1 MGKDVPASSLFRPW
15 WATCLQ
21 DAHQG
26 FSLLAM
32 EEDMIRYGLVAL
44 LALVAGVLVAADDP
58 AAEAKKFEGAWT
70 MVSGEKDGK
79 GLPEPSVK
87 TAKLV
92 IKGDQHDVRIGDDTF
107 KGTHKLDPTKKPK
120 TIDATDTEG
129 PFKGKTVL
137 GIYELDGDSFKVCF
151 AEPGKDRP
159 KEFSTKSGTGHI
171 LHVWKK
177 EKK

>member
-1 MGKDVPASSLFRPW
+1 MK
-15 WATCLQ
+15 
-21 DAHQG
+21 
-26 FSLLAM
+26 
-32 EEDMIRYGLVAL
+32 RYTWL
-44 LALVAGVLVAADDP
+44 VLVVGFLIAADDP
-58 AAEAKKFEGAWT
+58 KDELKKLEGSWT

-79 GLPEPSVK
+79 PLAEQTIK

-92 IKGDQHDVRIGDDTF
+92 IKGDQHDVKVGDDVF
-107 KGTHKLDPTKKPK
+107 KGTHKVDPSKKPK

-129 PFKGKTVL
+129 AFKGKTVL
-137 GIYELDGDSFKVCF
+137 GIYDLEGDNFKVCF
-151 AEPGKDRP
+151 AEPGKERP

>member
-1 MGKDVPASSLFRPW
+1 MK
-15 WATCLQ
+15 
-21 DAHQG
+21 
-26 FSLLAM
+26 
-32 EEDMIRYGLVAL
+32 RYAL
-44 LALVAGVLVAADDP
+44 LALVAGLLVAADDP
-58 AAEAKKFEGAWT
+58 KDEAKKFEGTWT

-79 GLPEPSVK
+79 SLPEQTIK

-92 IKGDQHDVRIGDDTF
+92 IKGDQHDVKIGDDAF
-107 KGTHKLDPTKKPK
+107 KGTHKVDPSKKPK
-120 TIDATDTEG
+120 AIDVADTEG

-137 GIYELDGDSFKVCF
+137 GIYEMDADTFKICF

>member
-1 MGKDVPASSLFRPW
+1 MK
-15 WATCLQ
+15 
-21 DAHQG
+21 
-26 FSLLAM
+26 
-32 EEDMIRYGLVAL
+32 RYAL
-44 LALVAGVLVAADDP
+44 LVLVAGFLVAADDP
-58 AAEAKKFEGAWT
+58 KDELKKLEGTWK

-79 GLPEPSVK
+79 TLAEQTIK
-87 TAKLV
+87 MAKLV
-92 IKGDQHDVRIGDDTF
+92 IKGDHHDVKIGDDNL
-107 KGTHKLDPTKKPK
+107 KGTHKVDPSKKPK
-120 TIDATDTEG
+120 NIDASDTEG

-137 GIYELDGDSFKVCF
+137 GIYELDGDNFEVCF

>member
-1 MGKDVPASSLFRPW
+1 MRP
-15 WATCLQ
+15 
-21 DAHQG
+21 
-26 FSLLAM
+26 F
-32 EEDMIRYGLVAL
+32 AL
-44 LALVAGVLVAADDP
+44 LAVLAGFGVVGIPAAADD
-58 AAEAKKFEGAWT
+58 AKDDLKKLDGTWT

-79 GLPEPSVK
+79 PLPENIVK

-92 IKGDQHDVRIGDDTF
+92 IKGDEHDVKIGDVVY

-120 TIDATDTEG
+120 AIDATDTDG

-137 GIYELDGDSFKVCF
+137 GIYAVEGDTFKVCF

-171 LHVWKK
+171 LDVWKK